1 MEVFHPKEELSES
14 YSLIFETKVFFGHP
28 NQHSGVARG
37 GQMGARTLGRR
48 PWGRTSTLFAV
59 I

>member
-1 MEVFHPKEELSES
+1 MMRKSV
-14 YSLIFETKVFFGHP
+14 G
-28 NQHSGVARG
+28 GVAERVKAPFLRRPCNNDRMFYQWHSKE
-37 GQMGARTLGRR
+37 GQVGARALGHR

>member
-1 MEVFHPKEELSES
+1 MKEFKSSIEKNYTNLNTNKCNKTPMQWRS
-14 YSLIFETKVFFGHP
+14 
-28 NQHSGVARG
+28 NG
-37 GQMGARTLGRR
+37 GQVGARALGRR